1 MSPIK
6 CALFICIIILGF
18 IVEFFSYPV
27 IAGFTTAAALNIAS
41 SQIKSLLG
49 IAGKSQEFLE
59 AWVYVFEHIKETRKW
74 DAILGFTTIVFLVI
88 TKVRRSLCKFCTNL

>member
-1 MSPIK
+1 MISS
-6 CALFICIIILGF
+6 GF

-59 AWVYVFEHIKETRKW
+59 SWVYVFEHITETRMW
-74 DAILGFTTIVFLVI
+74 DAILGFTTIIFLVI
-88 TKVRRSLCKFCTNL
+88 TKVRQCIGTLTI